1 MFVAKNGIENFR
13 KGGDLILK
21 INEVLQSYKNINFI
35 LLGQYK
41 KLKHKNIYNFSSRNE
56 EFVRDLFC
64 ACDINLTLSRS
75 ENMPYSILETMSC
88 GLPNIS
94 IDVGGISEVIDH
106 KEDGW
111 IIKKNSIDEIVNA
124 ILWTKDKNNH
134 KNLSSKS
141 RLKIINKFSFDS
153 AFKNFEEK
161 I

>member
-1 MFVAKNGIENFR
+1 
-13 KGGDLILK
+13 
-21 INEVLQSYKNINFI
+21 
-35 LLGQYK
+35 
-41 KLKHKNIYNFSSRNE
+41 
-56 EFVRDLFC
+56 
-64 ACDINLTLSRS
+64 
-75 ENMPYSILETMSC
+75 MPYSILETMSC

-141 RLKIINKFSFDS
+141 RLKIINKFSFDNF
-153 AFKNFEEK
+153 FKNFEEK
-161 I
+161 ILPN